1 MLDSLGGRKRKCA
14 PYPELGLDTRGEG
27 NMGLV
32 PGVAG
37 EVVLW
42 WCEGYEPCRTE
53 YLKVLLLILC
63 YSYGDT
69 PAP

>member
-14 PYPELGLDTRGEG
+14 PYLELCLDTQGEG

-42 WCEGYEPCRTE
+42 WGEGYEPCRT
-53 YLKVLLLILC
+53 
-63 YSYGDT
+63 
-69 PAP
+69 